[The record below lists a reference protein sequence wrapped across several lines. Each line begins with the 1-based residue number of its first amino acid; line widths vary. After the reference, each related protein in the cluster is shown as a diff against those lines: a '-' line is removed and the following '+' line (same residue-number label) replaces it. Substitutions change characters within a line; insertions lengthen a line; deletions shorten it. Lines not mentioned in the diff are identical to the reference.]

1 MRRAL
6 SEPRTFLALGVGL
19 GLLIA
24 CLAWFVPYL
33 TREREA
39 VSGVPVPPPFFVQ
52 EQVNLKPR
60 SEACLSEVAVDTDAD
75 FAEFTVLT
83 GKRPGARLAV
93 AFEGQGY
100 RETATV
106 PAGYTPPTVVR
117 APLDPPDRSVIG
129 TLCIRNTGERRVALL
144 GTSDARTV
152 VARPTTQVD
161 GEEVVPDVSVRF
173 LSAESGS
180 VLERLGEMMTRLASF
195 NPGLLGAP
203 ALLWLL
209 LVLVVVGIPT
219 AAIYAVL
226 SSFRDSDCRD
236 SD

>member
-1 MRRAL
+1 MRRAPH
-6 SEPRTFLALGVGL
+6 SPRAFAALGAGL

-24 CLAWFVPYL
+24 CIAWFVPYL

-60 SEACLSEVAVDTDAD
+60 SEACLSEVAVDTDSD
-75 FAEFTVLT
+75 FAELTVLA
-83 GKRPGARLAV
+83 GKRQGSRLTL

-100 RETATV
+100 RETAIV
-106 PAGYTPPTVVR
+106 PDGHSPPTVVR
-117 APLDPPDRSVIG
+117 APLDPPDRSVVG
-129 TLCIRNTGERRVALL
+129 TLCIRNAGDRRVALL
-144 GTSDARTV
+144 GTSDPRTV
-152 VARPTTQVD
+152 VARPSTQVD
-161 GEEVVPDVSVRF
+161 GEEVVPDVSVKF

-195 NPGLLGAP
+195 NPGLFGAP

-219 AAIYAVL
+219 AATYAVL
-226 SSFRDSDCRD
+226 SSFRDSD
-236 SD
+236 

>member
-6 SEPRTFLALGVGL
+6 SRRRTFAALGVGL

-33 TREREA
+33 TRERAA
-39 VSGVPVPPPFFVQ
+39 VSGVPVPPPFFAQ
-52 EQVNLKPR
+52 SEVNLKPG

-75 FAEFTVLT
+75 FAELT
-83 GKRPGARLAV
+83 ALAGKRPGTRLLV

-106 PAGYTPPTVVR
+106 PDGYTPPAVVLV
-117 APLDPPDRSVIG
+117 PLDPPDRSVVG
-129 TLCIRNTGERRVALL
+129 TLCIRNTGARRVALL
-144 GTSDARTV
+144 GTSDVRTV

-161 GEEVVPDVSVRF
+161 GVEVVTDVSVRF
-173 LSAESGS
+173 LSADSGS
-180 VLERLGEMMTRLASF
+180 VFERLGEMLTRLASF
-195 NPGLLGAP
+195 NPGVFGAP

-209 LVLVVVGIPT
+209 LVLVAIGIPT

-226 SSFRDSDCRD
+226 SSFRGSD
-236 SD
+236 

>member
-1 MRRAL
+1 MRRAFSL
-6 SEPRTFLALGVGL
+6 PRTFAALGVGL

-52 EQVNLKPR
+52 EQVNLKPS

-106 PAGYTPPTVVR
+106 PAGYRPPTVVR

-129 TLCIRNTGERRVALL
+129 TLCIRNTGNRRVALL
-144 GTSDARTV
+144 GTSDPRTV

-161 GEEVVPDVSVRF
+161 GEEIVADVSVRF
-173 LSAESGS
+173 LAADSGS
-180 VLERLGEMMTRLASF
+180 VLERLSEMMTRVASF
-195 NPGLLGAP
+195 KPGLFGVP

-209 LVLVVVGIPT
+209 LVLVAVGIPI
-219 AAIYAVL
+219 AASYALL
-226 SSFRDSDCRD
+226 SSFRASD
-236 SD
+236 

>member
-6 SEPRTFLALGVGL
+6 SAPRTFVALGVGL

-52 EQVNLKPR
+52 EQVNLEPR
-60 SEACLSEVAVDTDAD
+60 SEACLSEVAVDTDAE
-75 FAEFTVLT
+75 FAE
-83 GKRPGARLAV
+83 GARLAV

-106 PAGYTPPTVVR
+106 PAGYRPPTVVL

-173 LSAESGS
+173 LSADSGS

-195 NPGLLGAP
+195 NPGLFGAP

-226 SSFRDSDCRD
+226 SSFRDSD
-236 SD
+236 

>member
-6 SEPRTFLALGVGL
+6 SSRWTFAALGVGL

-24 CLAWFVPYL
+24 GLAWFVPYF

-52 EQVNLKPR
+52 ESVNLKPR
-60 SEACLSEVAVDTDAD
+60 SEACLSEVAMDTDAD
-75 FAEFTVLT
+75 FAELNVLA
-83 GKRPGARLAV
+83 GKRAGARLAV
-93 AFEGQGY
+93 AFEGRGY

-106 PAGYTPPTVVR
+106 PAGYRPPTAVR

-144 GTSDARTV
+144 GTSDPRTV

-161 GEEVVPDVSVRF
+161 GQEVVTDVSVRF
-173 LSAESGS
+173 VSADSGS
-180 VLERLGEMMTRLASF
+180 VLERLGELMTRVASF
-195 NPGLLGAP
+195 KPGVFGAP
-203 ALLWLL
+203 ALLWLM
-209 LVLVVVGIPT
+209 LVLVAVGIPT
-219 AAIYAVL
+219 AASYALL
-226 SSFRDSDCRD
+226 SSFRGSD
-236 SD
+236 

>member
-6 SEPRTFLALGVGL
+6 SLPRTFAALGVGL

-33 TREREA
+33 TRERAA
-39 VSGVPVPPPFFVQ
+39 VSGVPVPPPYFVQ
-52 EQVNLKPR
+52 EKVNLKPG
-60 SEACLSEVAVDTDAD
+60 SEACLSEVAMDTDAD
-75 FAEFTVLT
+75 FAELTVLA

-106 PAGYTPPTVVR
+106 PDGYNPPTVVR

-129 TLCIRNTGERRVALL
+129 TLCIRNAGERRVALL
-144 GTSDARTV
+144 GTSDVRTV

-161 GEEVVPDVSVRF
+161 GEEVVTDVSVSF
-173 LSAESGS
+173 LSADSGS
-180 VLERLGEMMTRLASF
+180 VLERAGKMMTRVASF
-195 NPGLLGAP
+195 KPGLFGAP

-219 AAIYAVL
+219 AAIYSVL
-226 SSFRDSDCRD
+226 SSFRGSD
-236 SD
+236 